1 MPAKKVEKRIPAYW
15 QIGIIFPNGQKIIK
29 QRCLLEEVFET
40 YFLQLEKYLN
50 KNLSAE
56 ELFQKYKDTYSK
68 GFKVQINYIDSWGHK
83 WVGKHAWPKERL
95 FIEYLNK
102 KINND

>member
-50 KNLSAE
+50 KNLTAE

-83 WVGKHAWPKERL
+83 WVGKHAWPKENL